1 MKEQKRTA
9 AASVPAVEAAA
20 SAAASQQASPAAANK
35 TCVPAAA
42 NAAYAPAGANAAAA
56 AVAEVGGAKGMLAA
70 EAAKG
75 APVGSAFA
83 EANAAAA
90 AAVAKGAPAK
100 KGAGQETPADRR
112 HGRAYFTASRIAK
125 IALLSA
131 LAYVVTFLEFPVFPA
146 VSFLKLDF
154 ANVFILLGGFMYGP
168 VAAVVISAVKELL
181 SLIDTQ
187 TIGVGEVANSLLTLS
202 FVLVP
207 TIVYRFKKGLPT
219 VTLTLAAGCVLQ
231 IAASLV
237 VNRYINFPLYEAFL
251 PFSAAEAFAQW
262 WWYIILFNLIKCA
275 AVSLI
280 TLLLYKRISWLL
292 NKF

>member
-9 AASVPAVEAAA
+9 AASAAAAEAAA
-20 SAAASQQASPAAANK
+20 AQQAAPAGANTTCVPAAANK
-35 TCVPAAA
+35 TCVPAGA
-42 NAAYAPAGANAAAA
+42 NAAYVPAGANTAYAAAK
-56 AVAEVGGAKGMLAA
+56 GGMPAA
-70 EAAKG
+70 EAAKN
-75 APVGSAFA
+75 APAGSAFA
-83 EANAAAA
+83 GAA
-90 AAVAKGAPAK
+90 AKGAPAK
-100 KGAGQETPADRR
+100 KGAGQEAPADRR

-187 TIGVGEVANSLLTLS
+187 TIGVGEVANFLLTLS

-275 AVSLI
+275 AVSLV

>member
-1 MKEQKRTA
+1 MRP
-9 AASVPAVEAAA
+9 S
-20 SAAASQQASPAAANK
+20 
-35 TCVPAAA
+35 
-42 NAAYAPAGANAAAA
+42 
-56 AVAEVGGAKGMLAA
+56 
-70 EAAKG
+70 
-75 APVGSAFA
+75 
-83 EANAAAA
+83 
-90 AAVAKGAPAK
+90 
-100 KGAGQETPADRR
+100 GQTQLQRPPPRQRPQRR
-112 HGRAYFTASRIAK
+112 ARN
-125 IALLSA
+125 
-131 LAYVVTFLEFPVFPA
+131 LEFPVFPA
-146 VSFLKLDF
+146 VSFLKLDL
-154 ANVFILLGGFMYGP
+154 ANVFVLLGGFMYGP

-187 TIGVGEVANSLLTLS
+187 TIGVGEVANFLLTLS

-275 AVSLI
+275 AVSLV

>member
-1 MKEQKRTA
+1 MKEEAARDRVRQA
-9 AASVPAVEAAA
+9 AAE
-20 SAAASQQASPAAANK
+20 SARAASPA
-35 TCVPAAA
+35 
-42 NAAYAPAGANAAAA
+42 
-56 AVAEVGGAKGMLAA
+56 E
-70 EAAKG
+70 G
-75 APVGSAFA
+75 APREKLPA
-83 EANAAAA
+83 E
-90 AAVAKGAPAK
+90 
-100 KGAGQETPADRR
+100 RR

-154 ANVFILLGGFMYGP
+154 ANVFILLGGFLYGP
-168 VAAVVISAVKELL
+168 VAAVAISGVKELL

-187 TIGVGEVANSLLTLS
+187 TIGVGEVANFLLTLS

-219 VTLTLAAGCVLQ
+219 VTVTLAIGCVLQ

-237 VNRYINFPLYEAFL
+237 VNRYINFPLYENFL

-275 AVSLI
+275 AVSLV
-280 TLLLYKRISWLL
+280 TLLLYKRISWLF

>member
-20 SAAASQQASPAAANK
+20 AQQAAPAAANTTCVPAAANK
-35 TCVPAAA
+35 TCVPAGA
-42 NAAYAPAGANAAAA
+42 NAAYVPAGANTAYAAAK
-56 AVAEVGGAKGMLAA
+56 GGMPAA
-70 EAAKG
+70 EAAKN
-75 APVGSAFA
+75 APAGSAFA
-83 EANAAAA
+83 GAAAKA
-90 AAVAKGAPAK
+90 ATAK
-100 KGAGQETPADRR
+100 KGAEQDVPADRR

-187 TIGVGEVANSLLTLS
+187 TIGVGEVANFLLTLS

-275 AVSLI
+275 AVSLV

>member
-20 SAAASQQASPAAANK
+20 AQQAAPAAANTTCVPAAANK
-35 TCVPAAA
+35 TCVPAGA
-42 NAAYAPAGANAAAA
+42 NAAYAPAGANTAYAAA
-56 AVAEVGGAKGMLAA
+56 KGSMPAA
-70 EAAKG
+70 EAAKN
-75 APVGSAFA
+75 APAGSAFA
-83 EANAAAA
+83 GAAAK
-90 AAVAKGAPAK
+90 VAPAK

-187 TIGVGEVANSLLTLS
+187 TIGVGEVANFLLTLS

-275 AVSLI
+275 AVSLV

>member
-20 SAAASQQASPAAANK
+20 AQQAAPAAANTTCVPAGANK
-35 TCVPAAA
+35 TCVPAGA
-42 NAAYAPAGANAAAA
+42 NAAYVPAGANAVSA
-56 AVAEVGGAKGMLAA
+56 AVAAKA
-70 EAAKG
+70 
-75 APVGSAFA
+75 
-83 EANAAAA
+83 
-90 AAVAKGAPAK
+90 APAK

-187 TIGVGEVANSLLTLS
+187 TIGVGEVANFLLTLS

-237 VNRYINFPLYEAFL
+237 VNRYINFPLYMGAG
-251 PFSAAEAFAQW
+251 AAASFAAL

-275 AVSLI
+275 AVSLV

>member
-1 MKEQKRTA
+1 MRQA
-9 AASVPAVEAAA
+9 AAESARAA
-20 SAAASQQASPAAANK
+20 SS
-35 TCVPAAA
+35 
-42 NAAYAPAGANAAAA
+42 
-56 AVAEVGGAKGMLAA
+56 AE
-70 EAAKG
+70 G
-75 APVGSAFA
+75 APREKLPA
-83 EANAAAA
+83 E
-90 AAVAKGAPAK
+90 
-100 KGAGQETPADRR
+100 RR
-112 HGRAYFTASRIAK
+112 RGRAYFTASRIAK

-154 ANVFILLGGFMYGP
+154 ANVFILLGGFLYGP
-168 VAAVVISAVKELL
+168 VAAVAISGVKELL

-187 TIGVGEVANSLLTLS
+187 TIGVGEVANFLLTLS

-219 VTLTLAAGCVLQ
+219 VTVTLAIGCVLQ

-237 VNRYINFPLYEAFL
+237 VNRYINFPLYENFL
-251 PFSAAEAFAQW
+251 PFSAVEAFAQW

-275 AVSLI
+275 AVSLV

>member
-9 AASVPAVEAAA
+9 AAPVPAVEAAA
-20 SAAASQQASPAAANK
+20 VQQAAPAAANT
-35 TCVPAAA
+35 TCVPAGA
-42 NAAYAPAGANAAAA
+42 NTAYAA
-56 AVAEVGGAKGMLAA
+56 AKGGMPAA
-70 EAAKG
+70 EAAKN
-75 APVGSAFA
+75 APAGSAFA
-83 EANAAAA
+83 GAA
-90 AAVAKGAPAK
+90 AKGAPAK
-100 KGAGQETPADRR
+100 KGAGQDVPADRR

-187 TIGVGEVANSLLTLS
+187 TIGVGEVANFLLTLS

>member
-20 SAAASQQASPAAANK
+20 AQQAAPAAANT

-42 NAAYAPAGANAAAA
+42 NAAYASAGANTAYAAAK
-56 AVAEVGGAKGMLAA
+56 GGMPAA
-70 EAAKG
+70 EAAKN
-75 APVGSAFA
+75 APAGSAFA
-83 EANAAAA
+83 GAA
-90 AAVAKGAPAK
+90 AKGAPAK

-187 TIGVGEVANSLLTLS
+187 TLGVGEVANFLLTLS

-275 AVSLI
+275 AVSLV

>member
-9 AASVPAVEAAA
+9 AASAAAAEDAVQQAAPVGANAA
-20 SAAASQQASPAAANK
+20 SAAVAAQQA
-35 TCVPAAA
+35 
-42 NAAYAPAGANAAAA
+42 APAGANAALV
-56 AVAEVGGAKGMLAA
+56 AVTKA
-70 EAAKG
+70 
-75 APVGSAFA
+75 APVG
-83 EANAAAA
+83 ANAAS
-90 AAVAKGAPAK
+90 AVAAKAAPAK
-100 KGAGQETPADRR
+100 KGARQEAPADRR

-154 ANVFILLGGFMYGP
+154 ANVFVLLGGFMYGP

-187 TIGVGEVANSLLTLS
+187 TIGVGEVANFLLTLS

-275 AVSLI
+275 AVSLV

>member
-42 NAAYAPAGANAAAA
+42 NAAYAPAG
-56 AVAEVGGAKGMLAA
+56 
-70 EAAKG
+70 
-75 APVGSAFA
+75 
-83 EANAAAA
+83 ANAAAA

-187 TIGVGEVANSLLTLS
+187 TIGVGEVANFLLTLS

-275 AVSLI
+275 AVSLV

>member
-20 SAAASQQASPAAANK
+20 AQQAAPAAANTTCVPAAANK
-35 TCVPAAA
+35 TCVPAGA
-42 NAAYAPAGANAAAA
+42 NAAYVPAGANAAAA
-56 AVAEVGGAKGMLAA
+56 S
-70 EAAKG
+70 AAK
-75 APVGSAFA
+75 
-83 EANAAAA
+83 AAT
-90 AAVAKGAPAK
+90 AK

-187 TIGVGEVANSLLTLS
+187 TIGVGEVANFLLTLS

-207 TIVYRFKKGLPT
+207 TIVYRFKKGLG
-219 VTLTLAAGCVLQ
+219 VVILTLAIGTLL
-231 IAASLV
+231 AAAVALP
-237 VNRYINFPLYEAFL
+237 VNRFINFPLFAPDSYEQLF
-251 PFSAAEAFAQW
+251 EAT
-262 WWYIILFNLIKCA
+262 WWYVLLFNLIKGA
-275 AVSLI
+275 AVSLV
-280 TLLLYKRISWLL
+280 TVLLYKRISWLF

>member
-9 AASVPAVEAAA
+9 AASVAAA
-20 SAAASQQASPAAANK
+20 AQQAAPAGANTTCVPAAANK

-42 NAAYAPAGANAAAA
+42 NKTCVPAAANTTCVPAGANAAYVPVGANAASA
-56 AVAEVGGAKGMLAA
+56 AVAAKA
-70 EAAKG
+70 
-75 APVGSAFA
+75 
-83 EANAAAA
+83 
-90 AAVAKGAPAK
+90 APAK

-187 TIGVGEVANSLLTLS
+187 TIGVGEVANFLLTLS

-275 AVSLI
+275 AVSLV

>member
-9 AASVPAVEAAA
+9 AASVSAVEAAA
-20 SAAASQQASPAAANK
+20 AQQAAPAAANT
-35 TCVPAAA
+35 TCV
-42 NAAYAPAGANAAAA
+42 PAGANAAYAA
-56 AVAEVGGAKGMLAA
+56 AKGGMPAA
-70 EAAKG
+70 EAAKN
-75 APVGSAFA
+75 APAGSAFA
-83 EANAAAA
+83 GAA
-90 AAVAKGAPAK
+90 AKGATAK
-100 KGAGQETPADRR
+100 KGAEQDVPADRR

-187 TIGVGEVANSLLTLS
+187 TIGVGEVANFLLTLS

-275 AVSLI
+275 AVSLV

>member
-20 SAAASQQASPAAANK
+20 AQQAAPAAANTTCVPAAANK
-35 TCVPAAA
+35 TCVPAGA
-42 NAAYAPAGANAAAA
+42 NAAYVPAGANAAAA
-56 AVAEVGGAKGMLAA
+56 S
-70 EAAKG
+70 AAK
-75 APVGSAFA
+75 A
-83 EANAAAA
+83 
-90 AAVAKGAPAK
+90 APAK

-187 TIGVGEVANSLLTLS
+187 TIGVGEVANFLLTLS

-275 AVSLI
+275 AVSLV
-280 TLLLYKRISWLL
+280 TLLLYKRISWLF

>member
-9 AASVPAVEAAA
+9 AASVPAVEDAA
-20 SAAASQQASPAAANK
+20 QQA
-35 TCVPAAA
+35 
-42 NAAYAPAGANAAAA
+42 APAGANTAYAAAK
-56 AVAEVGGAKGMLAA
+56 GGMPAA
-70 EAAKG
+70 EAAKN
-75 APVGSAFA
+75 APAGSAFA
-83 EANAAAA
+83 GAA
-90 AAVAKGAPAK
+90 AKGAPAK

-187 TIGVGEVANSLLTLS
+187 TIGVGEVANFLLTLS

-275 AVSLI
+275 AVSLV

>member
-9 AASVPAVEAAA
+9 AASVAAA
-20 SAAASQQASPAAANK
+20 EAPAAQQ
-35 TCVPAAA
+35 P
-42 NAAYAPAGANAAAA
+42 APAGANTAYAAAK
-56 AVAEVGGAKGMLAA
+56 GGMPAA
-70 EAAKG
+70 EAAKN
-75 APVGSAFA
+75 APAESAFA
-83 EANAAAA
+83 GAAAK
-90 AAVAKGAPAK
+90 VAPAK
-100 KGAGQETPADRR
+100 KGAGQEAPADRR

-187 TIGVGEVANSLLTLS
+187 TIGVGEVANFLLTLS

-207 TIVYRFKKGLPT
+207 AIVYRFKKGLPT
-219 VTLTLAAGCVLQ
+219 VMLTLAAGCVLQ
-231 IAASLV
+231 IAAGLV

-262 WWYIILFNLIKCA
+262 WWYIIFFNLIKCA
-275 AVSLI
+275 AVSLV

>member
-9 AASVPAVEAAA
+9 AASAAA
-20 SAAASQQASPAAANK
+20 AEDAVQQAAPAGANT
-35 TCVPAAA
+35 TCVPATA
-42 NAAYAPAGANAAAA
+42 NAAYAPVGANAASA
-56 AVAEVGGAKGMLAA
+56 AVAAKA
-70 EAAKG
+70 
-75 APVGSAFA
+75 
-83 EANAAAA
+83 
-90 AAVAKGAPAK
+90 APAK
-100 KGAGQETPADRR
+100 KGARQDVPADRR

-187 TIGVGEVANSLLTLS
+187 TIGVGEVANFLLTLS

-275 AVSLI
+275 AVSLV

>member
-20 SAAASQQASPAAANK
+20 AQQAAPAAANT

-42 NAAYAPAGANAAAA
+42 NAAYVPAGANAAAA
-56 AVAEVGGAKGMLAA
+56 S
-70 EAAKG
+70 AAK
-75 APVGSAFA
+75 A
-83 EANAAAA
+83 
-90 AAVAKGAPAK
+90 APAK
-100 KGAGQETPADRR
+100 KGARQEAPADRR

-154 ANVFILLGGFMYGP
+154 ANVFVLLGGFMYGP

-187 TIGVGEVANSLLTLS
+187 TIGVGEVANFLLTLS

>member
-42 NAAYAPAGANAAAA
+42 NKTCVPAGANAAYVPA
-56 AVAEVGGAKGMLAA
+56 G
-70 EAAKG
+70 
-75 APVGSAFA
+75 
-83 EANAAAA
+83 ANAAAA
-90 AAVAKGAPAK
+90 AAVAKAAPVK
-100 KGAGQETPADRR
+100 KGAGQEMPADRR

-187 TIGVGEVANSLLTLS
+187 TIGVGEVANFLLTLS

-275 AVSLI
+275 AVSLV

>member
-9 AASVPAVEAAA
+9 AASVAAA
-20 SAAASQQASPAAANK
+20 AQQAAPAGANTTCVPAAANK

-42 NAAYAPAGANAAAA
+42 NKTCVPAAANTTCVPAGANAAYVPAGANAAAA
-56 AVAEVGGAKGMLAA
+56 S
-70 EAAKG
+70 AAK
-75 APVGSAFA
+75 A
-83 EANAAAA
+83 
-90 AAVAKGAPAK
+90 APAK

-187 TIGVGEVANSLLTLS
+187 TIGVGEVANFLLTLS

>member
-20 SAAASQQASPAAANK
+20 AQQAAPAAANTTCVPAAANK
-35 TCVPAAA
+35 TCVPAGA
-42 NAAYAPAGANAAAA
+42 NAAYVPAGANAAAA
-56 AVAEVGGAKGMLAA
+56 S
-70 EAAKG
+70 AAK
-75 APVGSAFA
+75 
-83 EANAAAA
+83 AAT
-90 AAVAKGAPAK
+90 AK

-187 TIGVGEVANSLLTLS
+187 TIGVGEVANFLLTLS

-275 AVSLI
+275 AVSLV

>member
-20 SAAASQQASPAAANK
+20 AQQAAPAAANT
-35 TCVPAAA
+35 TCV
-42 NAAYAPAGANAAAA
+42 PAGANAAYAA
-56 AVAEVGGAKGMLAA
+56 AKGGMPAA
-70 EAAKG
+70 EAAKN
-75 APVGSAFA
+75 APAGSAFA
-83 EANAAAA
+83 GAA
-90 AAVAKGAPAK
+90 AKGAPAK

-187 TIGVGEVANSLLTLS
+187 TIGVGEVANFLLTLS

-275 AVSLI
+275 AVSLV

>member
-20 SAAASQQASPAAANK
+20 AQQAAPAGANAAAASAAANK
-35 TCVPAAA
+35 TCVPAGA
-42 NAAYAPAGANAAAA
+42 NTAYAA
-56 AVAEVGGAKGMLAA
+56 AKGGMPAA
-70 EAAKG
+70 EAAKN
-75 APVGSAFA
+75 APAGSAFA
-83 EANAAAA
+83 GAA
-90 AAVAKGAPAK
+90 AKGAPAK

-187 TIGVGEVANSLLTLS
+187 TIGVGEVANFLLTLS

-275 AVSLI
+275 AVSLV

>member
-9 AASVPAVEAAA
+9 AASAAA
-20 SAAASQQASPAAANK
+20 AQQASPARANT

-42 NAAYAPAGANAAAA
+42 NAAYASAGANAAAA
-56 AVAEVGGAKGMLAA
+56 S
-70 EAAKG
+70 AAKG
-75 APVGSAFA
+75 AT
-83 EANAAAA
+83 
-90 AAVAKGAPAK
+90 AK

-187 TIGVGEVANSLLTLS
+187 TIGVGEVANFLLTLS

-275 AVSLI
+275 AVSLV

>member
-9 AASVPAVEAAA
+9 AASAAA
-20 SAAASQQASPAAANK
+20 AEDAVQQA
-35 TCVPAAA
+35 
-42 NAAYAPAGANAAAA
+42 APAGANTAYAAAK
-56 AVAEVGGAKGMLAA
+56 GGMPAA
-70 EAAKG
+70 EAAKN
-75 APVGSAFA
+75 APAGSAFA
-83 EANAAAA
+83 GAA
-90 AAVAKGAPAK
+90 AKGAPAK

-187 TIGVGEVANSLLTLS
+187 TIGVGEVANFLLTLS

-275 AVSLI
+275 AVSLV

>member
-9 AASVPAVEAAA
+9 AASVAAA
-20 SAAASQQASPAAANK
+20 AQQAAPAGANTTCVPAAANK

-42 NAAYAPAGANAAAA
+42 NKTCVPAAANTTCVPAGANAAYVPAGANAAAA
-56 AVAEVGGAKGMLAA
+56 S
-70 EAAKG
+70 AAK
-75 APVGSAFA
+75 A
-83 EANAAAA
+83 
-90 AAVAKGAPAK
+90 APAK

-187 TIGVGEVANSLLTLS
+187 TIGVGEVANFLLTLS

-275 AVSLI
+275 AVSLV

>member
-9 AASVPAVEAAA
+9 A
-20 SAAASQQASPAAANK
+20 SAAAAEDAVQQA
-35 TCVPAAA
+35 
-42 NAAYAPAGANAAAA
+42 APVGANAAS
-56 AVAEVGGAKGMLAA
+56 AVAAKA
-70 EAAKG
+70 
-75 APVGSAFA
+75 APVG
-83 EANAAAA
+83 ANAAS
-90 AAVAKGAPAK
+90 AVAAKAAPAK
-100 KGAGQETPADRR
+100 KGARQETPADRR

-154 ANVFILLGGFMYGP
+154 ANVFVLLGGFMYGP

-187 TIGVGEVANSLLTLS
+187 TIGVGEVANFLLTLS

-275 AVSLI
+275 AVSLV

>member
-9 AASVPAVEAAA
+9 AASAAA
-20 SAAASQQASPAAANK
+20 AEDAVQQAAPVGANT
-35 TCVPAAA
+35 TCVPGAANTAYAAA
-42 NAAYAPAGANAAAA
+42 K
-56 AVAEVGGAKGMLAA
+56 GGMPAA
-70 EAAKG
+70 EAAKN
-75 APVGSAFA
+75 APAGSAFA
-83 EANAAAA
+83 GAAAKA
-90 AAVAKGAPAK
+90 ATAK

-187 TIGVGEVANSLLTLS
+187 TIGVGEVANFLLTLS

-275 AVSLI
+275 AVSLV

>member
-9 AASVPAVEAAA
+9 AASVPAVEDAAQQAAPAGANAAAA
-20 SAAASQQASPAAANK
+20 SAAANK
-35 TCVPAAA
+35 TCVPAGA
-42 NAAYAPAGANAAAA
+42 NTAYAA
-56 AVAEVGGAKGMLAA
+56 AKGGMPAA
-70 EAAKG
+70 EAAKN
-75 APVGSAFA
+75 APAGSAFA
-83 EANAAAA
+83 GAAAKA
-90 AAVAKGAPAK
+90 APAK

-187 TIGVGEVANSLLTLS
+187 TIGVGEVANFLLTLS

-275 AVSLI
+275 AVSLV

>member
-20 SAAASQQASPAAANK
+20 AQQAAPAAAN
-35 TCVPAAA
+35 TAYAAA
-42 NAAYAPAGANAAAA
+42 K
-56 AVAEVGGAKGMLAA
+56 GGMPAA
-70 EAAKG
+70 EAAKN
-75 APVGSAFA
+75 APAGSAFA
-83 EANAAAA
+83 GAAAKA
-90 AAVAKGAPAK
+90 APAK

-187 TIGVGEVANSLLTLS
+187 TIGVGEVANFLLTLS

-275 AVSLI
+275 AVSLV

>member
-20 SAAASQQASPAAANK
+20 AQQAAPAAANTTCVPAAANK
-35 TCVPAAA
+35 TCVPAGA
-42 NAAYAPAGANAAAA
+42 NAAYVPAGANTAYAAAK
-56 AVAEVGGAKGMLAA
+56 GGMPAA
-70 EAAKG
+70 EAAKN
-75 APVGSAFA
+75 APAGSAFA
-83 EANAAAA
+83 GAAAKA
-90 AAVAKGAPAK
+90 APAK

-187 TIGVGEVANSLLTLS
+187 TIGVGEVANFLLTLS

-275 AVSLI
+275 AVSLV

>member
-1 MKEQKRTA
+1 MKEQKRM
-9 AASVPAVEAAA
+9 AAA
-20 SAAASQQASPAAANK
+20 SAAAAEDAVQQAAPVGANTTCVPAAANK

-42 NAAYAPAGANAAAA
+42 NAAYAPAGANTAYAAAK
-56 AVAEVGGAKGMLAA
+56 GGMPAA
-70 EAAKG
+70 EAAKN
-75 APVGSAFA
+75 APAGSAFA
-83 EANAAAA
+83 GAAAKA
-90 AAVAKGAPAK
+90 APAK

-187 TIGVGEVANSLLTLS
+187 TIGVGEVANFLLTLS

>member
-9 AASVPAVEAAA
+9 AASAAA
-20 SAAASQQASPAAANK
+20 AEDAVQQA
-35 TCVPAAA
+35 
-42 NAAYAPAGANAAAA
+42 APAGANAASA
-56 AVAEVGGAKGMLAA
+56 AVAVQQAAPAGANAA
-70 EAAKG
+70 LVAVTKA
-75 APVGSAFA
+75 APVG
-83 EANAAAA
+83 ANAASASAA
-90 AAVAKGAPAK
+90 KAAPAK
-100 KGAGQETPADRR
+100 KGAEQDVPADRR

-187 TIGVGEVANSLLTLS
+187 TIGVGEVANFLLTLS

-207 TIVYRFKKGLPT
+207 TIVYCFKKGLPT

-275 AVSLI
+275 AVSLV

>member
-9 AASVPAVEAAA
+9 AASAAAAQQAAPAGANAA
-20 SAAASQQASPAAANK
+20 SAAVAAQQAAHAR
-35 TCVPAAA
+35 A
-42 NAAYAPAGANAAAA
+42 NAAYAPAGAN
-56 AVAEVGGAKGMLAA
+56 VASAS
-70 EAAKG
+70 AAK
-75 APVGSAFA
+75 A
-83 EANAAAA
+83 
-90 AAVAKGAPAK
+90 APAK

-187 TIGVGEVANSLLTLS
+187 TIGVGEVANFLLTLS